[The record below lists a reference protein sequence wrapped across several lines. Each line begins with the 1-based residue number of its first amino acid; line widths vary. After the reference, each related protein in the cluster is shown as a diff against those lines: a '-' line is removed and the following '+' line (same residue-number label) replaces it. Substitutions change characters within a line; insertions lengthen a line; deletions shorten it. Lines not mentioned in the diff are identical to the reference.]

1 MSKFL
6 SSVGIGSAEVDTI
19 LPTDT
24 VAPGQ
29 SLDATVEVEGG
40 SSEQDVE
47 QISFALVTKYQ
58 TEEGY
63 SSGTIDRFALAED
76 FTISPEE
83 SRTESVTVDVPYRTP
98 LTMGRTEVWVK
109 TGLDIDWAIDPKD
122 KDYLEVR
129 PDDRLQ
135 ALIDAVEELG
145 FSFHTADVMS
155 STHGAFTARSFVQ
168 ELEFK
173 PRSGPFSG
181 RLDEIEIVPM
191 PSADGIEV
199 VVEVDKR
206 GGLFEE
212 MGDWDES
219 KTSLQFD
226 HADADRLTDELH
238 TAIDR
243 RA

>member
-1 MSKFL
+1 MSKLL

-24 VAPGQ
+24 VSPGE
-29 SLDATVEVEGG
+29 SLEATVEIEGG
-40 SSEQDVE
+40 SSEQSVE
-47 QISFALVTKYQ
+47 QIYFAIVTKYR

-63 SSGTIDRFALAED
+63 SSGTVDRFKLAED
-76 FTISPEE
+76 FTIAPDEQ
-83 SRTESVTVDVPYRTP
+83 RTEAVTIDVPYRTP
-98 LTMGRTEVWVK
+98 LTMGGTDVWIK

-122 KDYLEVR
+122 KDYVEVR
-129 PDDRLQ
+129 PDERLR
-135 ALIDAVEELG
+135 ALLDAVEELG

-155 STHGAFTARSFVQ
+155 ASHGGFTAQSFVQ
-168 ELEFK
+168 ELEFR
-173 PRSGPFSG
+173 PHGGPFSG
-181 RLDEIEIVPM
+181 RVDEIELVPTFD
-191 PSADGIEV
+191 ADGVEV

-219 KTSLQFD
+219 KTSIRFD
-226 HADADRLTDELH
+226 HADGDRLTEQLRS
-238 TAIDR
+238 AIDR